1 MSSHDTSGPYPRR
14 AHKKSRKG
22 CKNCKARKVKCDEQR
37 PLCGPCARHYA
48 NIERCEYEFPPDAKP
63 SREVV
68 ISAQIE
74 DPHPVALAIPRTIEG
89 DVLDPFQTHPQT
101 PTNNSNIL
109 LQHYLSTVV
118 IRSFPFFNTK
128 RIIDLWWPFL
138 RADELLFNVVL
149 YLSAVSLEALQ
160 QEPVRADSTRLMTE
174 CIGLLRARVA
184 DPSQGMSDETII
196 AVANLMAIEH
206 GKGNIRSLNMHMEG
220 LKRMVNARGGLDA
233 LRVSSPMAANIAFW
247 MSMIASNQ
255 VRSLPLAYEFE
266 GQFHDFPGSVVFSH
280 VDPELYDATETRNM
294 ILKEANHMSH
304 MFTITVTTLFQLSP
318 RPETDPVIS
327 RLLESCRYAAV
338 LHVFFPLCGY
348 YPDPTLMV
356 NTIVHDLK
364 ASLDIYTIFL
374 TLHTD
379 LVLWMFF
386 VGGVSAWNMPE
397 RNWFV
402 DHLVVI
408 TQDLEVIT
416 WEHVRTRLTDV
427 VWYAVFCEDSFRRLW
442 QEIEVKAESLR
453 VAGQVP

>member
-1 MSSHDTSGPYPRR
+1 
-14 AHKKSRKG
+14 
-22 CKNCKARKVKCDEQR
+22 
-37 PLCGPCARHYA
+37 
-48 NIERCEYEFPPDAKP
+48 
-63 SREVV
+63 
-68 ISAQIE
+68 
-74 DPHPVALAIPRTIEG
+74 
-89 DVLDPFQTHPQT
+89 
-101 PTNNSNIL
+101 
-109 LQHYLSTVV
+109 
-118 IRSFPFFNTK
+118 
-128 RIIDLWWPFL
+128 
-138 RADELLFNVVL
+138 
-149 YLSAVSLEALQ
+149 
-160 QEPVRADSTRLMTE
+160 
-174 CIGLLRARVA
+174 
-184 DPSQGMSDETII
+184 
-196 AVANLMAIEH
+196 
-206 GKGNIRSLNMHMEG
+206 
-220 LKRMVNARGGLDA
+220 
-233 LRVSSPMAANIAFW
+233 

-304 MFTITVTTLFQLSP
+304 MFTITVTSSSTEEGLSVLNHLSSLMQALFQLSP